1 MEDDCFHARWWGLCH
16 FLVRNEDRAAWLG
29 SCESQTRSPVFIGTV
44 KEKRVLRG
52 RLRAIYH
59 LNDAMTICT
68 LKGPNG
74 RSRIRARTGHFGT
87 DPTSNTNPRFETFVQ
102 AFCLKREKPIPKW
115 HSNQVSS
122 SLCIPVSFKSI
133 PRVSIHHSVP
143 RKIVF
148 PQGRSTD
155 NRPHWAF
162 HSLVPYTAPLLI
174 VIRFPFPI
182 SHNLTRPSP

>member
-1 MEDDCFHARWWGLCH
+1 
-16 FLVRNEDRAAWLG
+16 
-29 SCESQTRSPVFIGTV
+29 
-44 KEKRVLRG
+44 
-52 RLRAIYH
+52 
-59 LNDAMTICT
+59 MTICT
-68 LKGPNG
+68 LKGPNW

-87 DPTSNTNPRFETFVQ
+87 DPTSITNPRFETFVQ

-115 HSNQVSS
+115 HSNQVSG

-148 PQGRSTD
+148 PQRRSTD

-174 VIRFPFPI
+174 VIRFPF
-182 SHNLTRPSP
+182 LTTSLAHHPSFQKKLHSSLSESKPTIASSGTVTIGLVYPTSTSIRIGKSVP